1 MEDVKKIEMIEII
14 ANDRVGKKV
23 TVKCFPN
30 DAILTLKKL
39 IAAHI
44 GTKAE
49 KIKLQRSNIVLRDH
63 ITIDD
68 YEIKDGSS
76 LELYYN

>member
-1 MEDVKKIEMIEII
+1 MENQQIIELVI
-14 ANDRVGKKV
+14 NDRVGKKV
-23 TVKCFPN
+23 KVKCFPS
-30 DAILTLKKL
+30 DTIGILKKL
-39 IAAHI
+39 ISAHI

-49 KIKLQRSNIVLRDH
+49 KIRLQKSYTILKDH
-63 ITIDD
+63 ISIED